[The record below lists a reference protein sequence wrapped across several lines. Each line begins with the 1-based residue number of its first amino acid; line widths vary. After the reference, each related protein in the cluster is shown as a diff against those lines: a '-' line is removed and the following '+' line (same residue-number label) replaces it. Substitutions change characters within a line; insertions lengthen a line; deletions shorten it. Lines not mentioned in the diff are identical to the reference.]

1 MSVNLTFHG
10 AAGCVTG
17 SCARLETPRAVIL
30 IDCGL
35 FQGSKSLKALNYRPF
50 PFDPAE
56 IDAVL
61 LTHAHVD
68 HSGLLPKLI
77 GGGFTGP
84 ILATAATRDLCTV
97 MLADAGGIQES
108 EVEHL
113 NRRNERRGRPLI
125 EPIYTEADGR
135 AATKRFRK
143 VKLGEPVAVAAGVR
157 ATFSDAGHI
166 LGAASILVEID
177 DVDGP
182 LRLLFSGDIG
192 GGGSVFVAD
201 PAAPSGVDHLI
212 LESTYGDRE
221 RADGDSASRRALLAE
236 EVRLAHAAGG
246 PLLIPAF
253 AVERSQELVV
263 DLLEL
268 MAAGDAPPGDVFLDS
283 PLAIEASDVFQ
294 ARGWNASRGVNPFS
308 SLRPSE
314 RLHFVASPADSDGL
328 ARLRGWHVLLAASG
342 MCDAGRIRKHL
353 KRLLWR
359 RETTL
364 LLCGFQAAG
373 TLGRLLADGAER
385 VTIQGEEVRVRAR
398 VRRLDVYSAHAD
410 ANGLVQWAMARQP
423 VAVNVFLAHGEPSAR
438 DGLRER
444 LKSAGFGADA
454 MIAPELDETFVLT
467 RKGASRLGAR
477 SARLPA
483 GAASEP
489 DWHNARAA
497 FQIALGQAL
506 EHAATDLER
515 EALLADLGRRLS
527 AATQP
532 PERIG
537 AGAQAADTVA

>member
-192 GGGSVFVAD
+192 G
-201 PAAPSGVDHLI
+201 
-212 LESTYGDRE
+212 
-221 RADGDSASRRALLAE
+221 
-236 EVRLAHAAGG
+236 
-246 PLLIPAF
+246 
-253 AVERSQELVV
+253 
-263 DLLEL
+263 
-268 MAAGDAPPGDVFLDS
+268 
-283 PLAIEASDVFQ
+283 
-294 ARGWNASRGVNPFS
+294 
-308 SLRPSE
+308 
-314 RLHFVASPADSDGL
+314 
-328 ARLRGWHVLLAASG
+328 
-342 MCDAGRIRKHL
+342 
-353 KRLLWR
+353 
-359 RETTL
+359 
-364 LLCGFQAAG
+364 
-373 TLGRLLADGAER
+373 
-385 VTIQGEEVRVRAR
+385 VRVRAR

-410 ANGLVQWAMARQP
+410 ANGLVQWALARQP
-423 VAVNVFLAHGEPSAR
+423 VAANVFLAHGEPSAR

-454 MIAPELDETFVLT
+454 IIAPELDETFVLT
-467 RKGASRLGAR
+467 RKGASRLGDR

-527 AATQP
+527 AATQRQ
-532 PERIG
+532 ERIG
-537 AGAQAADTVA
+537 AGAQAAATIA